1 MGYITAITWLL
12 RLVNL
17 IIKSVDEAEQRKIGE
32 DRVIQK
38 LLLQTAIDVKIAKA
52 IDIKVDAMSDDDIRD
67 KLRDYFRD

>member
-32 DRVIQK
+32 DRVIRK